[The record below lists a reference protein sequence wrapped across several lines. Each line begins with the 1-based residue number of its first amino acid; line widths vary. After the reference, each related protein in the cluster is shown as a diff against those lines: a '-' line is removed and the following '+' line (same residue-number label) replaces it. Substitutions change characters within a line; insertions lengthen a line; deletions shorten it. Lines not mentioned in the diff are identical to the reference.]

1 MSRLTCKWKAKTFAK
16 DDDLLLN
23 IIIRAQK
30 LLKCSPTFNGSNW
43 QGRCSVNFS
52 WQMSRCGARILM
64 QLGLQEHHTSIIHLF
79 LSFLSF
85 FLYSHTRQ
93 QQLPALC
100 IAAHLCIV
108 LVVSSSSPIIVARR
122 NFPSSL
128 GCCCV
133 YNTVAIHPS
142 SHPSTAVVM
151 LG

>member
-1 MSRLTCKWKAKTFAK
+1 MSRLACKWKAKTFAK

-30 LLKCSPTFNGSNW
+30 LLTYFQWFQLAEKVLSQFFLANVTLWGSHTNAAW
-43 QGRCSVNFS
+43 V
-52 WQMSRCGARILM
+52 ARASYK
-64 QLGLQEHHTSIIHLF
+64 HYSS
-79 LSFLSF
+79 LSQLSF

-108 LVVSSSSPIIVARR
+108 LVVSSSPIIVARR

-128 GCCCV
+128 GCCCCV